1 MADRQALTPFIIG
14 LHGRGEDWTA
24 HDLGLLLN
32 ELELPVADKDDL
44 VAYVN
49 DAMLLLDAYDRVRWT
64 DAGAAVED
72 DDDDGAVEDDDELR
86 QADGERPGW
95 LII

>member
-49 DAMLLLDAYDRVRWT
+49 DAMLLLDAYDRVLRP
-64 DAGAAVED
+64 DEVAD
-72 DDDDGAVEDDDELR
+72 DDSDYEPN

-95 LII
+95 LVI

>member
-1 MADRQALTPFIIG
+1 VADRQALTPFIIG

-49 DAMLLLDAYDRVRWT
+49 DAMLLLDAYDRVRAP
-64 DAGAAVED
+64 DDGD
-72 DDDDGAVEDDDELR
+72 DDDDGPTP
-86 QADGERPGW
+86 ADGERPGW
-95 LII
+95 VVI